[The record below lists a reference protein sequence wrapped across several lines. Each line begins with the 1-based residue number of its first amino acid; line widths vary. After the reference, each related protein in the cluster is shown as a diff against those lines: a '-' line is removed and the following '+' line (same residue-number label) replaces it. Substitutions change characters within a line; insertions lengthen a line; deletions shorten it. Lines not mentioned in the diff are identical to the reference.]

1 MPTQNR
7 RVATYLP
14 SYIDEPFKAFKS
26 QREIS
31 GDSEA
36 LIAILCE
43 YLQVSQEVAYPS
55 SSNLLQRIEAI
66 EKKLGGL
73 KGELLGELKDELQL
87 STQSKVNEKR
97 SSFSGELQQELL
109 ITNESQT
116 LKPSGNLLSKSEES
130 SLAPMQGNSLARR
143 FSLHKDSVAKAKQTY
158 RDSPEKFSE
167 WSRAKDPDSVTWRYQ
182 EEDKLYHPVQ

>member
-14 SYIDEPFKAFKS
+14 PHIDESFKSFKS
-26 QREIS
+26 QRRIS

-36 LIAILCE
+36 LIAILSE